1 MSSRRGESQVN
12 RRDILKLAALL
23 PLLKLELPHF
33 AQSTNPQLANQ
44 PNILILV
51 FDTLSAR
58 HLPIYGYPR
67 NTAPNLTRFAARS
80 TIYHAHYASGN
91 FTSPATA
98 SIFTGTYP
106 WSHRALHMHGT
117 MTNEF
122 AARNFFRLIPD
133 GVTKTVYSHNLLVTS
148 LLHQFRVDLDQFMN
162 TRELSL
168 VDEQYSDRFFPSDS
182 NVSFWSEGL
191 ILRGNS
197 TIPSS
202 LFLSHLYR
210 LIRFAYKS
218 DLTKEYGQLFPRGVP
233 NLNDIYFILEDA
245 VDWIMSELARLPRP
259 FLGYFHF
266 LPPHEPYTTRSDFID
281 LFLDDGYKPVEK
293 PEHNFS
299 EGNPNQFLNR
309 QRREYDEYIA
319 YTDAEFGRLLD
330 YLERTG
336 MLDNTYV
343 ILTSD
348 HGELFERGIRGH
360 VTRTLYEPVIQVPL
374 LISQPAQKIR
384 RDIYSPTSC
393 TDLAPTLLHLTGQP
407 VPDWSEGSILPGFG
421 GQEENMDRSI
431 FAFEAKSSPK
441 YGPVSIGTISMRKRN
456 YKLIHYFG
464 YGKRQQAWEMYDLK
478 EDPEELVDKYSE
490 TNPTAQELRSEL
502 EGKLNQSNQLYLK
515 S

>member
-1 MSSRRGESQVN
+1 MSNPRKDSQVN

-23 PLLKLELPHF
+23 PLLKLELPDF
-33 AQSTNPQLANQ
+33 AQAINPLQANQ
-44 PNILILV
+44 PNFLILV
-51 FDTLSAR
+51 FDTLSAH

-67 NTAPNLTRFAARS
+67 NTAPNITRFAERS
-80 TIYHAHYASGN
+80 TVYHAHYASGN

-98 SIFTGTYP
+98 SLFTGAYP

-117 MTNEF
+117 MTDEF
-122 AARNFFRLIPD
+122 AARNFFGLLPD
-133 GVTKTVYSHNLLVTS
+133 GITKTVYSHNLLVTS
-148 LLHQFRVDLDQFMN
+148 LLHQFRVDVNQFKHP
-162 TRELSL
+162 RELSL

-182 NVSFWSEGL
+182 NISFWSEGL
-191 ILRGNS
+191 ILRGPG
-197 TIPSS
+197 ILPSS

-210 LIRFAYKS
+210 LVRFAYKR
-218 DLTKEYGQLFPRGVP
+218 DLTKEYGHLFPRGLP

-245 VDWIMSELARLPRP
+245 VDWLMDELARMPRP
-259 FLGYFHF
+259 YLGYFHF

-281 LFLDDGYKPVEK
+281 RFREDGFKPLEK

-299 EGNPNQFLNR
+299 EGHPDPFLHR

-319 YTDAEFGRLLD
+319 YTDAEFGRLID

-343 ILTSD
+343 VLTSD

-360 VTRTLYEPVIQVPL
+360 VTPTLYEPVIQVPL
-374 LISQPAQKIR
+374 LISQPAQKTR

-393 TDLAPTLLHLTGQP
+393 TDLAPTLLRLSGQP
-407 VPDWSEGSILPGFG
+407 APEWSEGMVLPGFSDQG
-421 GQEENMDRSI
+421 EHPERSI

-441 YGPVSIGTISMRKRN
+441 FGPVTRGSMSMRKGN

-464 YGKRQQAWEMYDLK
+464 YGSRQQAWELYDLTK
-478 EDPEELVDKYSE
+478 DSEELVDLYSE
-490 TNPTAQELRSEL
+490 TNPTAQELRSEVEEKLRQANQPYL
-502 EGKLNQSNQLYLK
+502 ES
-515 S
+515 